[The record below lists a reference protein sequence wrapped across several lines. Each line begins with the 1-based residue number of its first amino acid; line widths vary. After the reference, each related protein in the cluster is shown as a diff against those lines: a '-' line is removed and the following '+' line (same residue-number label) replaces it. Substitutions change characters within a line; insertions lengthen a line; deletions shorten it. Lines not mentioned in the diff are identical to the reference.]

1 MSVEGQV
8 ADGNKQ
14 KLEMVILKGDQIIS
28 MLEKQGINTEEC
40 RLRMREAKDHFASGE
55 LGMAYKLA
63 QQCIGDLMKLKER
76 AGPDRKDDKGVV
88 QKTKGKGVFAL
99 IRDNN
104 AEILKK
110 VEEWKI
116 IVKGWRG
123 KGYDFEKDES
133 LFSREFEEIEKR
145 FISIGEQIEKAESIR
160 AQMNR
165 LRGEYSEVGSVHR
178 NKLTDIESSIFKLD
192 RLDDLDR
199 RVRGIN
205 QTLKALK
212 ERYTNL
218 RNRLGRYGRS
228 GLRTRFLE
236 EILEND
242 EDVDYIEKQFNLFDS
257 NLEYL
262 MKEKQKLQT
271 FREEAVIDDFKDRV
285 AEIDSLMDDPMML
298 DRVVEKMI
306 ALEKL
311 IRSEKD
317 TQNRKVEERK
327 RRQEI
332 RKSLDKYSSEGFKVT
347 TVEQL
352 LDENM
357 NLLEEEFDI
366 YIRQVARLKSLKEKL
381 FKMDATGFEEEVSKL
396 SEKLNDPEN
405 LDQVEKE
412 LEELKDNILNQRM
425 RLQKLENAVKEWSGM
440 GFKVTKL
447 EFALKKDMAEAEKVY
462 IDYKARIE
470 ELSDYQTK
478 LQDMGHKDISD
489 QVHKISMMIKNPE
502 LIETVRKEMARIQKT
517 VTDIESIKAKRKEL
531 NELLKVWKSQG
542 YRIERILE
550 LMREESTYA
559 GLEEIVLHYT
569 RSIAALES
577 FRAEMV
583 VEERGWFPQTESF
596 IRENMNDPD
605 RSQEILQRF
614 DELKE
619 LNKKEEKRR
628 GEIQRKLKELES
640 RGIDIS
646 RIEPLLMGDSQYLT
660 TEYEVFKENVKR
672 LLKLKAAL
680 LKDAHRRSD
689 QDLEMR
695 AKSMNDPYSIELYE
709 QERDGGKKQ
718 APFQTAQ
725 DTSSSQVQRL
735 PDQLTPAQS
744 IDQIKEAAKRLFR
757 ENNYEEALKLFELVL
772 DVDPNHKESLFYR
785 KKIMAKIKLPSTGPT
800 SGQEGQ
806 ISTAT
811 APNVVVPTEAKEKGV
826 PAWTEGKKNPKL
838 EGRTPNPHCL
848 SCKGSGSCIWCQGSG
863 KCSTCN
869 GVGLSFGSTCTTC
882 KGSESC
888 SVCKGTGVCSWCITL
903 N

>member
-1 MSVEGQV
+1 MSIEGQV
-8 ADGNKQ
+8 ADANRQ
-14 KLEMVILKGDQIIS
+14 KLEMVIQKGDQIIS

-40 RLRMREAKDHFASGE
+40 RKKMREAKDQFSTGDIIR
-55 LGMAYKLA
+55 AYKLA

-76 AGPDRKDDKGVV
+76 VGPEKKDDKGSV
-88 QKTKGKGVFAL
+88 QKKGKGVFAL

-110 VEEWKI
+110 IDEWKI
-116 IVKGWRG
+116 IVKGWRD

-160 AQMNR
+160 VQLKR
-165 LRGEYSEVGSVHR
+165 LRGEYSEIGTVHR
-178 NKLTDIESSIFKLD
+178 NKLTDIEASVFKLD

-199 RVRGIN
+199 RVRGVN
-205 QTLKALK
+205 QTFKALK
-212 ERYTNL
+212 ENYTNL

-228 GLRTRFLE
+228 GLKTRFLE
-236 EILEND
+236 DILEND
-242 EDVDYIEKQFNLFDS
+242 EDVDYIERQFNLFDS

-262 MKEKQKLQT
+262 MKEKQKLQS
-271 FREEAVIDDFKDRV
+271 FREEVVIDDFKDRV

-317 TQNRKVEERK
+317 TQKRKDEERK

-405 LDQVEKE
+405 LDQVERE
-412 LEELKDNILNQRM
+412 LEELKDSILNKRM
-425 RLQKLENAVKEWSGM
+425 RLQRLENAVKEWSGM

-447 EFALKKDMAEAEKVY
+447 ETALKKDIAEAEKVY
-462 IDYKARIE
+462 TDYKARIE
-470 ELSDYQTK
+470 ELSDFQTR

-489 QVHKISMMIKNPE
+489 QVHKITMMIKNPE
-502 LIETVRKEMARIQKT
+502 LLDTVRKEMARIQKT
-517 VTDIESIKAKRKEL
+517 VTDIEAVKAKRKEL
-531 NELLKVWKSQG
+531 NVLLKVWKSQG
-542 YRIERILE
+542 YKIDRILE
-550 LMREESTYA
+550 LMKEESTYN

-577 FRAEMV
+577 FRAELV

-605 RSQEILQRF
+605 SSQEILQRF
-614 DELKE
+614 DELRE

-672 LLKLKAAL
+672 LLKLKATL

-689 QDLEMR
+689 QDLEMH
-695 AKSMNDPYSIELYE
+695 AKAMNDPYSIDVYEKEL
-709 QERDGGKKQ
+709 DGGKKQ
-718 APFQTAQ
+718 SPVPTNEAGP
-725 DTSSSQVQRL
+725 SSLSPVQ

-744 IDQIKEAAKRLFR
+744 VDQIKEAAKRLFR

-772 DVDPNHKESLFYR
+772 DVDPNQKESQFYR
-785 KKIMAKIKLPSTGPT
+785 KKIMAKIRLPPVQSA
-800 SGQEGQ
+800 SGQEEQ
-806 ISTAT
+806 TSSAS
-811 APNVVVPTEAKEKGV
+811 VTEAARPDSREERPPTRKDG
-826 PAWTEGKKNPKL
+826 GKNPNLDGK
-838 EGRTPNPHCL
+838 TPNPHCL

-882 KGSESC
+882 KGSGSC
-888 SVCKGTGVCSWCITL
+888 SVCKGTGVCSWCIS
-903 N
+903 

>member
-8 ADGNKQ
+8 ADANRQ
-14 KLEMVILKGDQIIS
+14 KLEMVIQKGDQIIS
-28 MLEKQGINTEEC
+28 MLEKQGINTDEC
-40 RLRMREAKDHFASGE
+40 RLRMKEAKDHFSSGD
-55 LGMAYKLA
+55 LGGAYKLA
-63 QQCIGDLMKLKER
+63 QHCIGDLMKLKER
-76 AGPDRKDDKGVV
+76 AGPERKDDKGSV
-88 QKTKGKGVFAL
+88 QKKGKGVFAL

-104 AEILKK
+104 VEILKK

-116 IVKGWRG
+116 IVKGWRD

-133 LFSREFEEIEKR
+133 LFTREFEEIEKR
-145 FISIGEQIEKAESIR
+145 FISIGEQIERAESIR
-160 AQMNR
+160 AQLNR
-165 LRGEYSEVGSVHR
+165 VRGEYSEIGSVHR
-178 NKLTDIESSIFKLD
+178 NKLIEIEASVFKLD

-199 RVRGIN
+199 RVRGVN
-205 QTLKALK
+205 QTFKVLK

-228 GLRTRFLE
+228 GLKTRFLE

-242 EDVDYIEKQFNLFDS
+242 EDVDYIERQFNLFDS

-262 MKEKQKLQT
+262 LKEKQKLQT
-271 FREEAVIDDFKDRV
+271 FREEAVIDDFKDRI
-285 AEIDSLMDDPMML
+285 AEIEMVMDDPMML

-317 TQNRKVEERK
+317 NQKRRDEERK
-327 RRQEI
+327 RRLEI

-366 YIRQVARLKSLKEKL
+366 FIRQVARLKSLKEKL

-396 SEKLNDPEN
+396 SDKLNDPEN

-412 LEELKDNILNQRM
+412 LDELKDSILSQRM
-425 RLQKLENAVKEWSGM
+425 RLQKLENALKEWSGM

-447 EFALKKDMAEAEKVY
+447 EMALKKDIAEAEKVY
-462 IDYKARIE
+462 TDYKARIE

-478 LQDMGHKDISD
+478 LQDMGHKDIAD
-489 QVHKISMMIKNPE
+489 QVHKITMMIKNPE
-502 LIETVRKEMARIQKT
+502 LLDTVRKEMARVQKT
-517 VTDIESIKAKRKEL
+517 VTDIETIKAKRKEL
-531 NELLKVWKSQG
+531 NELLKVWKTQG
-542 YRIERILE
+542 YRIDRILE
-550 LMREESTYA
+550 LMREESTYS

-577 FRAEMV
+577 FRAELV

-672 LLKLKAAL
+672 LLKLKATL

-689 QDLEMR
+689 QDLEMH
-695 AKSMNDPYSIELYE
+695 AKSMNDPYSIDVYE
-709 QERDGGKKQ
+709 QVQDGGKKQ
-718 APFQTAQ
+718 ATGTQQAAA
-725 DTSSSQVQRL
+725 TSTPVSQGQ
-735 PDQLTPAQS
+735 PDQLNPAQS
-744 IDQIKEAAKRLFR
+744 VDQIKEAAKRLFR

-772 DVDPNHKESLFYR
+772 DVDPNQKESLFYR
-785 KKIMAKIKLPSTGPT
+785 KKIMAKIRLPSVAPVA
-800 SGQEGQ
+800 GQEGPSLVAPG
-806 ISTAT
+806 ISEASG
-811 APNVVVPTEAKEKGV
+811 PDAKEDG
-826 PAWTEGKKNPKL
+826 PQARTEVGKNTKL
-838 EGRTPNPHCL
+838 EGKTPNPHCL

-882 KGSESC
+882 KGSGSC
-888 SVCKGTGVCSWCITL
+888 SVCKGTGVCSWCIS
-903 N
+903 